1 MFSNKYFRPNRP
13 DLLRYIQRHKQF
25 HSNIINNYS
34 QSTKSVIK
42 NDPNNFHILNQ
53 PSQQQQQFK
62 RSATFRTHNSIK
74 TTVKLWRK
82 TKEIRAQNEKMLKTL
97 RTMFADLESIK
108 TNDDLVAETTE
119 KIMDLAVSL
128 AKTKGINCSSLY
140 SKYLF
145 HKSTLRALRG
155 ASNAFE
161 AIAKSTEKSEDPLNI
176 LASAAQQQQ
185 QNN

>member
-1 MFSNKYFRPNRP
+1 
-13 DLLRYIQRHKQF
+13 
-25 HSNIINNYS
+25 
-34 QSTKSVIK
+34 
-42 NDPNNFHILNQ
+42 
-53 PSQQQQQFK
+53 
-62 RSATFRTHNSIK
+62 
-74 TTVKLWRK
+74 
-82 TKEIRAQNEKMLKTL
+82 
-97 RTMFADLESIK
+97 MFADLESIK